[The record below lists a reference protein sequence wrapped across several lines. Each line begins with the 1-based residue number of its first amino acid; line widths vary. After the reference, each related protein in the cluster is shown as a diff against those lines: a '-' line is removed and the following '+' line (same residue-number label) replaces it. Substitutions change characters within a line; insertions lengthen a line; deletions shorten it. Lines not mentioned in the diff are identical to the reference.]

1 MEQHH
6 VVAFL
11 ALTEELHFGRAADRV
26 FVTQPTLSRTIRA
39 LEDEFG
45 TRLFDRSNRGVQLT
59 EAGNAFLEPARALH
73 ASYERAMNSVAQ
85 AAQGVNGRVRLVFTG
100 PSSYR
105 RVADIASAVSSR
117 FPKVSLEL
125 IGGGF
130 AGEGLHRLLHHRAD
144 AALGRW
150 SHLPDSVAKRPIS
163 QEGFVVAISSS
174 HPLATSRTVPFGALA
189 NEPFIQLQERSPS
202 VVTER
207 LNELSARYDV
217 SLSIRQSAPDT
228 WTALALVASGVG
240 VTLTLT
246 SVRDNT
252 SVSGVTFLELDDAV
266 QPAWLSLAWLKD
278 NDSPALASVLG
289 AAEALSEHDGSVPPA
304 FDPLPTRSRP
314 ASAAGH

>member
-26 FVTQPTLSRTIRA
+26 FVTQPTLSRTIRS
-39 LEDEFG
+39 LEYELG
-45 TRLFDRSNRGVQLT
+45 TRLFDRLHRRVELT
-59 EAGNAFLEPARALH
+59 EAGSAFLEPARALY
-73 ASYERAMNSVAQ
+73 ASYERALNSVVA
-85 AAQGVNGRVRLVFTG
+85 AAQGLNGTVRLVFTG

-105 RVADIASAVSSR
+105 RVADLASAVSSR
-117 FPKVSLEL
+117 FPNVKLEL

-130 AGEGLHRLLHHRAD
+130 AGEGLHRLLSHTAD

-150 SHLPDSVAKRPIS
+150 TTLPESVSARPLS
-163 QEGFVVAISSS
+163 QERFVIAVPST
-174 HPLATSRTVPFGALA
+174 HPLAGESSVPFGAFA
-189 NEPFIQLQERSPS
+189 TEPFIQLKERSPS

-207 LNELSARYDV
+207 FTELCAHYDISA
-217 SLSIRQSAPDT
+217 SIRQSAPDT

-240 VTLTLT
+240 VALTLT

-252 SVSGVTFLELDDAV
+252 NVSGVTFLDLDDDVA
-266 QPAWLSLAWLKD
+266 PTWLSLAWLKA

-289 AAEALSEHDGSVPPA
+289 AVDSLQEPGTQDRVQGSPPLRLRNRTG
-304 FDPLPTRSRP
+304 PCE
-314 ASAAGH
+314 